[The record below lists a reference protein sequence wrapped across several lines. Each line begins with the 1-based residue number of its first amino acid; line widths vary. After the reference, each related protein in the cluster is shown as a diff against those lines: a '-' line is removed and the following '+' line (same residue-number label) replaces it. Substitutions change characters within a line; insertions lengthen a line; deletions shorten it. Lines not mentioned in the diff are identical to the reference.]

1 MSVKELKQLQDELDE
16 LKYLDSERL
25 EKDTCGTYIHCIFCN
40 KKNKYPCASAV
51 KRFIKLE
58 GEKQLWD

>member
-51 KRFIKLE
+51 KQFMKREAK
-58 GEKQLWD
+58 